1 MTRWQVCHQSG
12 RVLFTTNNEVTARN
26 REQFGWKVI
35 EVDNRYEL
43 ASQHGMSKEY
53 IDWFFDKMKH
63 GCGNQWFIMMAAM
76 WEGWKGALD
85 SEPVAEIVERLSD
98 AELTKGRPYPYLR
111 GKLAMERMPIG
122 TKFYAVTPAN
132 DIANGIGTE

>member
-1 MTRWQVCHQSG
+1 M
-12 RVLFTTNNEVTARN
+12 
-26 REQFGWKVI
+26 
-35 EVDNRYEL
+35 DNRYEL

-76 WEGWKGALD
+76 WEGWKGALGK
-85 SEPVAEIVERLSD
+85 PVGQIVERPCKSVLS
-98 AELTKGRPYPYLR
+98 APGETYPHLL
-111 GKLAMERMPIG
+111 GKHSMERMPIG

-132 DIANGIGTE
+132 DIANGTGTE